1 MFQFLLVFLKCFFLF
16 FIAFSRPVLTNFQLR
31 CLFLFFILFFFGFC
45 IYFLRFQL
53 RFSRQ
58 LFQFYLFAFGVWP
71 RFTRGKRELCRQ
83 LWQLATL
90 ATGDWRLHLLSWQS
104 ANSSRESWPINM
116 GGRPFLWQSNALF
129 NSN

>member
-31 CLFLFFILFFFGFC
+31 CFFYFIFLWFLHLFLYGFSFVFLDNYFSFI
-45 IYFLRFQL
+45 
-53 RFSRQ
+53 
-58 LFQFYLFAFGVWP
+58 YLLSGCGHVLLEGNENCAVNSGNS
-71 RFTRGKRELCRQ
+71 Q
-83 LWQLATL
+83 LWQL